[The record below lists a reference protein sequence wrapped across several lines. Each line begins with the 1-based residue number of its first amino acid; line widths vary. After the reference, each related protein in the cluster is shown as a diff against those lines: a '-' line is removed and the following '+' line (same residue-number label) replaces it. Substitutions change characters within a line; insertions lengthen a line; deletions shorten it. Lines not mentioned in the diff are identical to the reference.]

1 MQNIVGTFDH
11 ASSARLA
18 GERLRQ
24 AGIPPG
30 QVHFQPRP
38 GDKFLAHAGPQHPRP
53 GKPGYRHQGVLE
65 SLGGFFAHLLESH
78 TDESGIY
85 AEALRRGTCLLL
97 VQARDADEAR
107 LAVDVLSHSGA
118 VSLEDRVGQWRV
130 EGWNLP
136 PVPQAPQAAQAAAPG
151 R

>member
-18 GERLRQ
+18 GERLQQ
-24 AGIPPG
+24 AGIAPT
-30 QVHFQPRP
+30 QIHFQPRP
-38 GDKFLAHAGPQHPRP
+38 GDKFLAHAGRARMRP
-53 GKPGYRHQGVLE
+53 GKEGYHAQGVLE
-65 SLGGFFAHLLESH
+65 SIGGFFADLFESH

-107 LAVDVLSHSGA
+107 HAVDVLAHSGA
-118 VSLEDRVGQWRV
+118 VSLEDRVSQWRV
-130 EGWNLP
+130 EGWTSSW
-136 PVPQAPQAAQAAAPG
+136 APDAPATVAAPG

>member
-24 AGIPPG
+24 AGIPPSRI
-30 QVHFQPRP
+30 HFQPRP

-65 SLGGFFAHLLESH
+65 AIGGFVAHLLESH

-97 VQARDADEAR
+97 VQAEDADEAR
-107 LAVDVLSHSGA
+107 RVVDVLGHSGA
-118 VSLEDRVGQWRV
+118 LSLEDRVSQWRV
-130 EGWNLP
+130 DGWALP
-136 PVPQAPQAAQAAAPG
+136 SGQDTPAVAAHG

>member
-18 GERLRQ
+18 SDRLVA
-24 AGIPPG
+24 AGVPAG
-30 QVHFQPRP
+30 QIHFQPSP
-38 GDKFLAHAGPQHPRP
+38 GAQFLAHAGTSQPRP
-53 GKPGYRHQGVLE
+53 GKAGYRHQGVLE
-65 SLGGFFAHLLESH
+65 SIGGFFANLLESH

-107 LAVDVLSHSGA
+107 HVIDVMQHSGA
-118 VSLEDRVGQWRV
+118 VSLEDRVSQWRV
-130 EGWNLP
+130 DGWVSPHN
-136 PVPQAPQAAQAAAPG
+136 ARAT
-151 R
+151 

>member
-24 AGIPPG
+24 AGLPPSRAR
-30 QVHFQPRP
+30 FQPRP
-38 GDKFLAHAGPQHPRP
+38 GDRFLAHAGPQEPRP

-65 SLGGFFAHLLESH
+65 SLGGFFAHLLQSH
-78 TDESGIY
+78 TDESWIY

-97 VQARDADEAR
+97 VQACDADEAR
-107 LAVDVLSHSGA
+107 HAVDVLTHSGT

-130 EGWNLP
+130 DGWTSSG
-136 PVPQAPQAAQAAAPG
+136 VPDAPAAG
-151 R
+151 

>member
-1 MQNIVGTFDH
+1 MQNIVATFDH
-11 ASSARLA
+11 PSKARLA
-18 GERLRQ
+18 TERLVV
-24 AGIPPG
+24 AGVPPACI
-30 QVHFQPRP
+30 QFQPEP
-38 GDKFLAHAGPQHPRP
+38 GAAFLAHAGPSQPRP
-53 GKPGYRHQGVLE
+53 GKPGYRRQGVFE
-65 SLGGFFAHLLESH
+65 SIGGFFAHLFESH

-118 VSLEDRVGQWRV
+118 VSLEERVSQWRV
-130 EGWNLP
+130 DGWVTP
-136 PVPQAPQAAQAAAPG
+136 PAAPAAAAPA